1 VGDADA
7 VVPELPA
14 GVGALA
20 LGEGNADGRGLGPV
34 RDPELAARD
43 PGVSVLLAK
52 FEFAVLAEVD
62 RSAAFVEALFSRED
76 VEVFRWLVFEFR
88 FGPVIEEAF
97 LFAGNGEEFR
107 PPVFEFRFAP
117 LFGGEDWRVVFEGE
131 DCRAVFGGEDWRVVF
146 EGEDCRAVFE
156 LDEELLPP
164 GTVKMTSRWFARCST
179 RAVEPGCNRNETT
192 VLSPTRCVF
201 TSAKPR
207 PRTASARGTSAPGIL
222 T

>member
-1 VGDADA
+1 MGDADA
-7 VVPELPA
+7 VLSELPA

-34 RDPELAARD
+34 RDPEFAARA
-43 PGVSVLLAK
+43 PGVFVLLAK

-97 LFAGNGEEFR
+97 LFAGNGKEFR
-107 PPVFEFRFAP
+107 APVFEFRFAP
-117 LFGGEDWRVVFEGE
+117 L
-131 DCRAVFGGEDWRVVF
+131 F

-156 LDEELLPP
+156 LDEELPP

>member
-1 VGDADA
+1 VGDADD
-7 VVPELPA
+7 VVPGLAA

-34 RDPELAARD
+34 LDPEFAARA
-43 PGVSVLLAK
+43 PGVPVLLAK
-52 FEFAVLAEVD
+52 FEFAVLGDVD
-62 RSAAFVEALFSRED
+62 RSAALVDALFSRDDGEAL
-76 VEVFRWLVFEFR
+76 RWLVFELEFR
-88 FGPVIEEAF
+88 FSPVVDEAF
-97 LFAGNGEEFR
+97 LFAGNGDAFR
-107 PPVFEFRFAP
+107 APAFEFRFAP
-117 LFGGEDWRVVFEGE
+117 LFD
-131 DCRAVFGGEDWRVVF
+131 
-146 EGEDCRAVFE
+146 GEDCRAVFE
-156 LDEELLPP
+156 LDEELPP